1 MSIILFKVILIVL
14 FFLLS
19 LGLAAYATYG
29 ERKVAA
35 FLQDRIGPDRAGPF
49 GLLQPIADGV
59 KMFLKEEII
68 PTVSDK
74 FLFIL
79 GPSLFMMTAL
89 MTSAVIPWGTP
100 VNIGG
105 QNFNLQVADINIGIL
120 YVMGVVSLGVYGIM
134 LGGWSSNNKY
144 ALLGAIRAS
153 SQMISYELAMGMSVV
168 AILLMTN
175 GSLSLNAI
183 VESQGEGKLYGFINV
198 SGMNWNV
205 FYQPIAFIIF
215 LITAFAECNRTPFDL
230 PESESELIGGYHT
243 EYSSMKLG
251 LFLFAEYIN
260 MFISSAII
268 SCLFF
273 GGYNF
278 PGIAYLSNHLPQN
291 VMSLITFVVLFG
303 KILFFIFFFMWVRW
317 TIPRFR
323 YDQLM
328 RLGWQVLMPLA
339 IINVLLTGAAITF
352 FGN

>member
-1 MSIILFKVILIVL
+1 MSVLLFKVILIVL
-14 FFLLS
+14 IFLIS

-79 GPSLFMMTAL
+79 GPSLFMVTAL

-100 VNIGG
+100 MEFGG
-105 QNFNLQVADINIGIL
+105 VTYQLQVADINIGIL
-120 YVMGVVSLGVYGIM
+120 YVLGVVSLGIYGIM

-153 SQMISYELAMGMSVV
+153 SQMISYELAMGMSVIAV
-168 AILLMTN
+168 LLMTD

-183 VESQGEGKLYGFINV
+183 VEGQKGL
-198 SGMNWNV
+198 NWNV
-205 FYQPIAFIIF
+205 FYQPVAALIFI
-215 LITAFAECNRTPFDL
+215 ITAFAECNRTPFDL

-260 MFISSAII
+260 MFISSAVI
-268 SCLFF
+268 SSLFF

-278 PGIAYLSNHLPQN
+278 PGLEYLQTVLPTN
-291 VMSLITFVVLFG
+291 VVSIISFG
-303 KILFFIFFFMWVRW
+303 AFFTKILFFIFFFMWVRW

-339 IINVLLTGAAITF
+339 IINVLITGAVITF

>member
-1 MSIILFKVILIVL
+1 MSVLLFKVILIVL
-14 FFLLS
+14 IFLIS

-79 GPSLFMMTAL
+79 GPSLFMVTAL

-100 VNIGG
+100 MEFGG
-105 QNFNLQVADINIGIL
+105 VAYPLQVADINIGIL
-120 YVMGVVSLGVYGIM
+120 YVLGVVSLGIYGIM

-153 SQMISYELAMGMSVV
+153 SQMISYELAMGMSVIAV
-168 AILLMTN
+168 LLMTD
-175 GSLSLNAI
+175 GSLSLNVI
-183 VESQGEGKLYGFINV
+183 VEGQKGL
-198 SGMNWNV
+198 NWNV
-205 FYQPIAFIIF
+205 FYQPVAALIFI
-215 LITAFAECNRTPFDL
+215 ITAFAECNRTPFDL

-251 LFLFAEYIN
+251 LYLFAEYVN
-260 MFISSAII
+260 MFISSAVI
-268 SCLFF
+268 SSLFF

-278 PGIAYLSNHLPQN
+278 PGLEYLQTVLPTN
-291 VMSLITFVVLFG
+291 LVSLISFGVFFG

-339 IINVLLTGAAITF
+339 IINVLITGAVITF

>member
-1 MSIILFKVILIVL
+1 MSVLIFKAILVLLI
-14 FFLLS
+14 FLIS
-19 LGLAAYATYG
+19 LGIAAYATYG

-89 MTSAVIPWGTP
+89 MTSAVIPWGSP
-100 VNIGG
+100 VVIMGETY
-105 QNFNLQVADINIGIL
+105 QLQVADINIGIL
-120 YVMGVVSLGVYGIM
+120 YVLGVVSIGVYGIM

-153 SQMISYELAMGMSVV
+153 SQMISYELAMGMAVIAV
-168 AILLMTN
+168 LLMTN
-175 GSLSLNAI
+175 GSLSLKDI
-183 VESQGEGKLYGFINV
+183 VASQGEGKLYGFINV

-205 FYQPIAFIIF
+205 FYQPVAFLIF
-215 LITAFAECNRTPFDL
+215 LICAFAECNRTPFDL

-251 LFLFAEYIN
+251 LFLFAEYVN
-260 MFISSAII
+260 MFVSSAVISS
-268 SCLFF
+268 LFF

-278 PGIAYLSNHLPQN
+278 PGIEWVAQHVHPN
-291 VMSLITFVVLFG
+291 VLSLITFAVFFG

-339 IINVLLTGAAITF
+339 IINVLITGAALTF

>member
-1 MSIILFKVILIVL
+1 MDPLIFKIILVL
-14 FFLLS
+14 VMFLVS
-19 LGLAAYATYG
+19 LGIAAYSTYA

-68 PTVSDK
+68 PNVSDK
-74 FLFIL
+74 WLFIL
-79 GPSLFMMTAL
+79 GPSMFMVTAL
-89 MTSAVIPWGTP
+89 MTSAIIPWGMP
-100 VNIGG
+100 LEIGG
-105 QNFNLQVADINIGIL
+105 TKFNLQVADINIGVL
-120 YVMGVVSLGVYGIM
+120 YIMGVLSLGVYGIM
-134 LGGWSSNNKY
+134 IGGWASNNKY

-153 SQMISYELAMGMSVV
+153 SQMISYELAMGMSIIS
-168 AILLMTN
+168 ILLISN

-183 VESQGEGKLYGFINV
+183 VDSQREWH
-198 SGMNWNV
+198 WNIL
-205 FYQPIAFIIF
+205 YQPVGFIIF
-215 LITAFAECNRTPFDL
+215 IICAFAEANRTPFDL

-260 MFISSAII
+260 MFISSAMIA
-268 SCLFF
+268 SLYF

-278 PGIAYLSNHLPQN
+278 PGLEYLSTVLPNN
-291 VMSLITFVVLFG
+291 VVSFISVGALFT
-303 KILFFIFFFMWVRW
+303 KIFFFIFVFMWVRW

-328 RLGWQVLMPLA
+328 RLGWQVLLPLS
-339 IINVLLTGAAITF
+339 IINMLITGGILTLF
-352 FGN
+352 N

>member
-1 MSIILFKVILIVL
+1 MDPLIFKIILVL
-14 FFLLS
+14 VMFLVS
-19 LGLAAYATYG
+19 LGIAAYSTYA

-68 PTVSDK
+68 PNVSDK
-74 FLFIL
+74 WLFIL
-79 GPSLFMMTAL
+79 GPSMFMVTAL
-89 MTSAVIPWGTP
+89 MTSAIIPWGMP
-100 VNIGG
+100 LEIGG
-105 QNFNLQVADINIGIL
+105 TKFNLQVADINIGVL
-120 YVMGVVSLGVYGIM
+120 YIMGVLSLGVYGIM
-134 LGGWSSNNKY
+134 IGGWASNNKY

-153 SQMISYELAMGMSVV
+153 SQMISYELAMGMSIIS
-168 AILLMTN
+168 ILLISN

-183 VESQGEGKLYGFINV
+183 VDSQKEWH
-198 SGMNWNV
+198 WNIL
-205 FYQPIAFIIF
+205 YQPVGFIIF
-215 LITAFAECNRTPFDL
+215 IICAFAEANRTPFDL

-260 MFISSAII
+260 MFISSAMIA
-268 SCLFF
+268 SLYF

-278 PGIAYLSNHLPQN
+278 PGLEYLSTVLPNN
-291 VMSLITFVVLFG
+291 VVSFISVGALFT
-303 KILFFIFFFMWVRW
+303 KIFFFIFVFMWVRW

-328 RLGWQVLMPLA
+328 RLGWQVLLPLS
-339 IINVLLTGAAITF
+339 IINMLVTGGILTLF
-352 FGN
+352 N